1 MSRFFGRFWRLLLTR
16 PKFPLQESRFVLHR
30 LNAAQVYLTWGAFDA
45 FSRGA
50 IYVVLAVY
58 YVQSV
63 GMNPLQLVLVG
74 TVLELSCFVFQL
86 PTGVIADT
94 FSRKLSVCCGV
105 FLVGVCFVAE
115 GLLPTFGAILLAEIV
130 RGLGETFIS
139 GALEA
144 WIADEVGDENV
155 GRVFIRNSQ
164 ITSLTSMLGTVIG
177 VGLANFV
184 LNLPIVLCGALLV
197 GESIFLLLAM
207 TEPNFV
213 STPRGERTN
222 WQMMSSTVREGVKV
236 VRGRPIL
243 SSIIGISFFLG
254 ASSEGFDRLWEAHL
268 LTNFTFPVLGELKLV
283 VWFGIISVATG
294 LLCLASVTLLR
305 QRLNVVTSNQKGLV
319 KALFWFKMLQIVA
332 VLTFALTGN
341 FAIAVGALWA
351 KAVVGTLSGPLFDT
365 WLIQNINPKVRA
377 TVLSLNSQF
386 NALGQFTIGPIEG
399 AIGTAFTTRAALS
412 LSGIA
417 LSPTLLLYAAVM
429 RRGKRAKTALA
440 ESTTIVEEQETSV

>member
-1 MSRFFGRFWRLLLTR
+1 MH
-16 PKFPLQESRFVLHR
+16 K

-144 WIADEVGDENV
+144 WIADEVGEENV

-164 ITSLTSMLGTVIG
+164 ITSLTSIAGTVVG

-184 LNLPIVLCGALLV
+184 LNLPVVLCGALLV

-213 STPRGERTN
+213 PTPRNERTN
-222 WQMMSSTVREGVKV
+222 WQLMGSTVREGVKV

-243 SSIIGISFFLG
+243 ISIIGTSFFLG

-268 LTNFTFPVLGELKLV
+268 LTNFSFPGLGELKPV
-283 VWFGIISVATG
+283 VWFGIISIATG
-294 LLCLASVTLLR
+294 LICLGAVTLLR
-305 QRLNVVTSNQKGLV
+305 QRLNAATANQMGLV
-319 KALFWFKMLQIVA
+319 KTLFWFKVLQIAA

-351 KAVVGTLSGPLFDT
+351 KAVAGTLAGPLFDT
-365 WLIQNINPKVRA
+365 WLIHNINPKVRA
-377 TVLSLNSQF
+377 TMLSLNNQF
-386 NALGQFTIGPIEG
+386 NALGQFTVGPIEG
-399 AIGTAFTTRAALS
+399 AVGTVFTTRAALS

-417 LSPTLLLYAAVM
+417 LSPTLLLYVAVL
-429 RRGKRAKTALA
+429 RRGKRAKTASS
-440 ESTTIVEEQETSV
+440 EPPINVDEQEVSV

>member
-1 MSRFFGRFWRLLLTR
+1 MH
-16 PKFPLQESRFVLHR
+16 K

-50 IYVVLAVY
+50 IYVVLSVY
-58 YVQSV
+58 YVQTV

-144 WIADEVGDENV
+144 WIADEVGEENV
-155 GRVFIRNSQ
+155 GRIFVRNSQ
-164 ITSLTSMLGTVIG
+164 ITSLTSMLGTVVG

-184 LNLPIVLCGALLV
+184 LNLPVVLCGALLV

-207 TEPNFV
+207 AEPNFV
-213 STPRGERTN
+213 ATPRQERTN
-222 WQMMSSTVREGVKV
+222 WQLMGSTVRDGVKV

-243 SSIIGISFFLG
+243 ISIIGTSFFLG

-268 LTNFTFPVLGELKLV
+268 LTNFSFPGLGELKPV
-283 VWFGIISVATG
+283 VWFGIISLATG
-294 LLCLASVTLLR
+294 LICLGAITLLR
-305 QRLNVVTSNQKGLV
+305 QRLNAATSNQAGLV
-319 KALFWFKMLQIVA
+319 KALFWFKVTQIVA

-341 FAIAVGALWA
+341 FAVAVEALWA
-351 KAVVGTLSGPLFDT
+351 KAVVGTLAGPLFDT

-377 TVLSLNSQF
+377 TVLSLNNQLNS
-386 NALGQFTIGPIEG
+386 LGQFTVGPIEG
-399 AIGTAFTTRAALS
+399 AVGAAFSTRAAIS

-417 LSPTLLLYAAVM
+417 LSPILLLYATVL
-429 RRGKRAKTALA
+429 RRGKRAKAVASEPIAL
-440 ESTTIVEEQETSV
+440 EDEQEVSV